1 MTMASTTVSS
11 GIRARLGRDGKKLLK
26 NFALIVAVSPL
37 IGWTISR
44 AWVPGN
50 QLYAVIGS
58 VLGAALGVG
67 TFKALEVVASGVF
80 GAYLGFLLV
89 FTYDVRKRIQGVLL
103 LLGTVLGVVVLT
115 IQGRFLVNIDPGFR
129 PNQIVF
135 ALSLASAL
143 FVESDRLAALDADES
158 MGDGPPFDPG
168 RIRRLTALIRNP
180 RLGDGTVPEFT
191 TAARGLF
198 WLLTSL
204 IGLSLVQV
212 AIAGVF
218 HPADLLAVVG
228 VYFLYQF
235 IQYEVKSDFMLIGPR
250 QSGKTMT
257 MLGMVLEVLRSNADV
272 SPEPNDYLQDGIE
285 RANTPLLGKPW
296 PFPGNDGTH
305 KARFQM
311 LVGDLFPRRMRLL
324 SWDFPGQLLSAL
336 PDAVERRAEADSPW
350 LPFGGP
356 DTGESFAQAD
366 GGEAGAVPSSGGDR
380 STLDILADAV
390 YEADILMI
398 VIDCRRFALPSDRI
412 DPNDT
417 DLNGELG
424 VNHYKRILQTAD
436 VDETIVVATKAD
448 ILFHE
453 GYGDVDPPEEM
464 GGYEAFARRVND
476 QLSDRDE
483 IKTLLSATG
492 SGEIVPVYFET
503 EYDEESEEYVPDRDP
518 DSGNMPIKGFDY
530 LLERVREVA

>member
-1 MTMASTTVSS
+1 M
-11 GIRARLGRDGKKLLK
+11 RARLGRDGRRLFKR
-26 NFALIVAVSPL
+26 FALILAVSPL

-50 QLYAVIGS
+50 QLYAIIGS

-67 TFKALEVVASGVF
+67 TFKALEVVATGVF

-89 FTYDVRKRIQGVLL
+89 FTYDIRKRLQGVLL
-103 LLGTVLGVVVLT
+103 LFGTVLGVVVLT

-129 PNQIVF
+129 PNQVVF
-135 ALSLASAL
+135 ALSLVSAL
-143 FVESDRLAALDADES
+143 FVESSRLAALDAEES
-158 MGDGPPFDPG
+158 MGDGRPFDPG
-168 RIRRLTALIRNP
+168 RIQRLIALIRNP
-180 RLGDGTVPEFT
+180 RVDDGTVPEFT

-198 WLLTSL
+198 WLLTSV

-212 AIAGVF
+212 AIAGEL

-235 IQYEVKSDFMLIGPR
+235 IQYEVKSDFMLIGPKE
-250 QSGKTMT
+250 SGKTMT
-257 MLGMVLEVLRSNADV
+257 MLGMVLEVLESNADV
-272 SPEPNDYLQDGIE
+272 SPDPNDRLQKGIE

-296 PFPGNDGTH
+296 PFQSNDDTF
-305 KARFQM
+305 KTRFQM

-324 SWDFPGQLLSAL
+324 SWDFPGDFLSEL
-336 PDAVERRAEADSPW
+336 PDAVERRAEADSSW
-350 LPFGGP
+350 LPFAGP
-356 DTGESFAQAD
+356 DSGESFAQAD
-366 GGEAGAVPSSGGDR
+366 GGEAETVPSSGDDR
-380 STLDILADAV
+380 STVDILADAV
-390 YEADILMI
+390 YEADILLI
-398 VIDCRRFALPSDRI
+398 VIDCRRFALPSDRMDLDDI
-412 DPNDT
+412 DLEP
-417 DLNGELG
+417 ELG

-464 GGYEAFARRVND
+464 GGYEAFGRRVND
-476 QLSDRDE
+476 ELSKRNDVRA
-483 IKTLLSATG
+483 LLNAVG
-492 SGEIVPVYFET
+492 GGEIVPVYFET
-503 EYDEESEEYVPDRDP
+503 EYDEDGEEYVPDRDP
-518 DSGNMPIKGFDY
+518 DSGNMPTKGFDH